1 MLKAYSY
8 LAVQI
13 NMVFRMIPNSI
24 TVKKK
29 IENIGIFCS
38 LICVMRNAANVVNTI
53 MLIATAMIVN
63 GNLFFL
69 SNHKIKYLL
78 CDFFFRLK
86 WQATIIITF

>member
-1 MLKAYSY
+1 MLKAYFY

-38 LICVMRNAANVVNTI
+38 LIYVMRNAANVVNTI

-63 GNLFFL
+63 GNLIFPL
-69 SNHKIKYLL
+69 QS
-78 CDFFFRLK
+78 
-86 WQATIIITF
+86 

>member
-1 MLKAYSY
+1 MLKAYFY

-13 NMVFRMIPNSI
+13 NIVFRMIPNSI

-38 LICVMRNAANVVNTI
+38 LIYVMRNAANVVNTI

-63 GNLFFL
+63 GNLIFPL
-69 SNHKIKYLL
+69 QS
-78 CDFFFRLK
+78 
-86 WQATIIITF
+86 

>member
-13 NMVFRMIPNSI
+13 NIVFKMIPNSI

-63 GNLFFL
+63 GNLIFP
-69 SNHKIKYLL
+69 LL
-78 CDFFFRLK
+78 L
-86 WQATIIITF
+86 

>member
-1 MLKAYSY
+1 MLKAYFY

-24 TVKKK
+24 IVKKK

-53 MLIATAMIVN
+53 MLIATAIMVN
-63 GNLFFL
+63 GNLIFPLL
-69 SNHKIKYLL
+69 S
-78 CDFFFRLK
+78 
-86 WQATIIITF
+86 